1 MVLTIKRRFGIYKRF
16 EQDIWGLSFS
26 DFQLENKINNFFF
39 ELYLLKQEFKLD
51 RVRRYVYRIDVIN
64 PKRFKKKFKSR
75 FLTLRL
81 VKLFFLTLKYKQ
93 FRHMAYRAAEQDGLF
108 QSNFCSLLEG
118 RLVSMVY
125 RTNFIYSMFEAI
137 AFVKTGNVFINNV
150 LINYVNHIVK
160 VGDFITFFEGAHT
173 RFKYNFLK
181 RFVTKTILF
190 NTPRYMYVSYKLFFA
205 FMEKFPKDDDL
216 VYPIKLDIYRATA
229 FY

>member
-1 MVLTIKRRFGIYKRF
+1 VLTLKKRFGIYKRF

-39 ELYLLKQEFKLD
+39 ELYLLKQEFKLN
-51 RVRRYVYRIDVIN
+51 RVRRYVYRIDVVN
-64 PKRFKKKFKSR
+64 PRRLKKKFKAR

-81 VKLFFLTLKYKQ
+81 VKLFFCTLKYNQ
-93 FRHMAYRAAEQDGLF
+93 FRRMAYRAAEQDGLF

-118 RLVSMVY
+118 RLVSMLY

-137 AFVKTGNVFINNV
+137 AFVKSGNVFVNNV
-150 LINYVNHIVK
+150 LINYVNYIVK
-160 VGDFITFFEGAHT
+160 VGDCLTFWEDFFSK
-173 RFKYNFLK
+173 FKYNFIK

-190 NTPRYMYVSYKLFFA
+190 NTPRYMYVNYKLFFA
-205 FMEKFPKDDDL
+205 FMEKLPQDRDL

-229 FY
+229 YY